1 MILYLHGFRSSPA
14 SFKARL
20 LAQAMQERG
29 RQREWACPQLPVS
42 PRQAMELALDVAGR
56 MQAHARGQGGELTVI
71 GSSLGGY
78 YATWVAEQLGCRA
91 ALLNP
96 VVHAAR
102 DLVTQV
108 GAQTGYHDGAPF
120 VFEPGYIDELRAYEV
135 ERITAPGRYYLLAAT
150 GDEVLDW
157 REMRDHYAGAQ
168 QRVIDGSDHGIGDFA
183 AYLPEVLRFA
193 EDQAPPGPGDARP
206 APHGGQGG
214 LGRPGAP

>member
-20 LAQAMQERG
+20 LAQAMKEAG
-29 RQREWACPQLPVS
+29 RQREWACPQLPAS
-42 PRQAMELALDVAGR
+42 PRQAVELALELAR
-56 MQAHARGQGGELTVI
+56 PMQARARDQGGELTVI

-102 DLVTQV
+102 DLASQV
-108 GAQTGYHDGAPF
+108 GAHTGYHDGAPF
-120 VFEPGYIDELRAYEV
+120 VFEPGYVDELRAYFV
-135 ERITAPGRYYLLAAT
+135 ARITAPDRYYLLAAT

-157 REMRDHYAGAQ
+157 REMQDHYPGAR
-168 QRVIDGSDHGIGDFA
+168 QRIIPGSDHGIGDFA

-193 EDQAPPGPGDARP
+193 N
-206 APHGGQGG
+206 GQDFTG
-214 LGRPGAP
+214 